1 ALNAIAAAV
10 ASRRPRINAGIKR
23 CSPINPA
30 RTGTYSH
37 RFNYSVRSRI
47 ATRAARPLYN
57 RVSSGGIMFQR
68 LRFQNDPQA
77 QTRSLYGAIVAQARA
92 PAFYGEYG
100 VPDTVEGRFDM
111 VLMHVYLVWRRLS
124 QAGGAAR
131 ETAQQV
137 FDLFFQDM
145 DESMRELGVGDLSV
159 PRKVRAMGEAF
170 YGRAGVYDTALAKA
184 DDVELAA
191 AIQRNVFGDAE
202 GTGDAAARLARYL
215 RAADRL
221 LGVQAAEAITA
232 GEIRFPQPEEI
243 PA

>member
-1 ALNAIAAAV
+1 
-10 ASRRPRINAGIKR
+10 
-23 CSPINPA
+23 
-30 RTGTYSH
+30 
-37 RFNYSVRSRI
+37 
-47 ATRAARPLYN
+47 
-57 RVSSGGIMFQR
+57 MFQR

-77 QTRSLYGAIVAQARA
+77 KIRSLYGAIVAQARS
-92 PAFYGEYG
+92 PAFYGDYG

-184 DDVELAA
+184 DDVDLAA
-191 AIQRNVFGDAE
+191 AMKRNVFSDAE
-202 GTGDAAARLARYL
+202 GNEGATVRLARYL
-215 RAADRL
+215 RAADRG
-221 LGVQAAEAITA
+221 LGGQAAEAIAA
-232 GEIRFPQPEEI
+232 GEVRFPQPEEI